1 MSQPTPLSLV
11 FGPDFG
17 AVHRHPDGEI
27 RYWRD
32 RLAGHIRVFKPVVGG
47 VERTMF
53 ELGRHPS
60 CWLRIGWE
68 SVSGHEQQ
76 RTNEA
81 GYPLFGAISR
91 VMVTFAWASEKD
103 YPWISHSKWLVMPGG
118 VFVGKDGNRES
129 STARN
134 GVYLNGHRL
143 SDGDN
148 PETLFLPGQNQA
160 FLSLGKTGRIIIID
174 GSLDEH
180 STGWP
185 AQIWAGAN
193 WPDGDAEESSADL
206 SPQRLQIEGQVA
218 AAKNAHEVTGRTMAD
233 LAAIVLYGPD
243 GVDARLW
250 WVFCGVVGAVVL
262 WILKR

>member
-17 AVHRHPDGEI
+17 ASHRHPDGEV

-47 VERTMF
+47 VERNMF

-68 SVSGHEQQ
+68 SVSGHERQ

-91 VMVTFAWASEKD
+91 VMVTIAWASETD

-118 VFVGKDGNRES
+118 VYVGKDGHRES

-148 PETLFLPGQNQA
+148 PESLFEPGQHEA
-160 FLSLGKTGRIIIID
+160 YLSLGKTGRIIIVD

-185 AQIWAGAN
+185 AQVWTGAN
-193 WPDGDAEESSADL
+193 WPDGEADEPSTDL
-206 SPQRLQIEGQVA
+206 SPQRLQVEGQVA
-218 AAKNAHEVTGRTMAD
+218 AAKTGADVTGRTMAD
-233 LAAIVLYGPD
+233 LAAIVLYGPE

-250 WVFCGVVGAVVL
+250 WVFCGVVGALVL
-262 WILKR
+262 WILER